1 MKKILLIAAP
11 AALCAALV
19 AWSQTMPKLRAT
31 AAASLQ
37 SGPQAGQ
44 KVPGPFK
51 PLHATGPDAGQQV
64 CLVCKNGANPVAM
77 IFARNVSAP

>member
-1 MKKILLIAAP
+1 MKKILLFAVMSV
-11 AALCAALV
+11 LV
-19 AWSQTMPKLRAT
+19 A
-31 AAASLQ
+31 AAVAAEPLQ

-51 PLHATGPDAGQQV
+51 PLHATGPDAGQQL

-77 IFARNVSAP
+77 IFARNVSTR